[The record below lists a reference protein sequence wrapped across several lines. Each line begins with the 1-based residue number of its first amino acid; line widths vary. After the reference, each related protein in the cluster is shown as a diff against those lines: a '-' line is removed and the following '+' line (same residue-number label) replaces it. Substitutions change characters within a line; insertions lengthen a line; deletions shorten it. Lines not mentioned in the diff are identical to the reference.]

1 VYRCCLVVIEK
12 GASVY
17 RCCLVVIE
25 KGTIARVV
33 G

>member
-1 VYRCCLVVIEK
+1 VYRCCLVVIEE